1 MEAVAFGF
9 LPNSFCP
16 VYCHA
21 NAGRGSTVGVQ
32 AGGGGG
38 GGGGGASLLDVSN
51 TPI

>member
-32 AGGGGG
+32 AGGGG
-38 GGGGGASLLDVSN
+38 ASLLDVSN